1 MCINIGALVGGI
13 VVPIVAQ
20 HDVTLAYTYPPVML
34 GIGIM
39 LFLMGTPRYVRHPP
53 SGDLFSS
60 FSSWSFWKFGSTK
73 KNNSKKK
80 KTYSMNTGLA
90 RLQQLSSS
98 DQTSLMTI
106 FRVSALV
113 IPFNIAYS
121 QMATT
126 FIIQGTVMKKAFGFI
141 DAASMNNADAVAV
154 LVFGHWVGSYMYP
167 ALARRGIKIPTTYK
181 FALGSGLG
189 ALAIAWALY
198 VEYLIH
204 TNYVSSKQK
213 VNIMWQA
220 LSYVLI
226 GAGEIFAVS
235 AAYEVAFTAS
245 PPEKKALASALNL
258 FCVGGIPNV
267 LCICLYNA
275 CRGWFRTKRGTIS
288 IHALEDYASAQVYK
302 YFLVLFGIS
311 LLGIVINL
319 LPAVR
324 NYVVAIEEKA
334 SDMVK
339 TPVMKRPTPRVR
351 QRQNQSQHSAS
362 TESSPVIQSDT
373 DDGDEESPLLRAQ
386 RHQAYLKYGSGPVLY
401 KSGSM
406 RAGPSLGS
414 NTDANRPSLVDG
426 AGRVVIDGPTKSTKK
441 TLKKSQVGHLY
452 RISKNKR
459 QAATTNA
466 AGGGSLVPSSQRPNV
481 VMTPEGKPMKA
492 GNLNFHNRQ
501 GSM

>member
-20 HDVTLAYTYPPVML
+20 HDVTLAYTYPPAML
-34 GIGIM
+34 GIGVM

-53 SGDLFSS
+53 AGDLFSS
-60 FSSWSFWKFGSTK
+60 FPWSSSEGGTKTKRKKKNGASTK
-73 KNNSKKK
+73 HTAS
-80 KTYSMNTGLA
+80 TAGLS
-90 RLQQLSSS
+90 RPPES

-113 IPFNIAYS
+113 VPFNIAYS

-167 ALARRGIKIPTTYK
+167 ALTRRGIKIPTTYK

-198 VEYLIH
+198 VEHLIH
-204 TNYVSSKQK
+204 SNYRSSKHK
-213 VNIMWQA
+213 VNIMWQS
-220 LSYVLI
+220 LSYILI

-267 LCICLYNA
+267 LCIFLYNA
-275 CRGWFRTKRGTIS
+275 CRGWFRTEWGTTS

-311 LLGIVINL
+311 VLGIVINL
-319 LPAVR
+319 LPSVK
-324 NYVVAIEEKA
+324 NYVAAIEEKA
-334 SDMVK
+334 ADMVK
-339 TPVMKRPTPRVR
+339 TPVMKRPTPRMR
-351 QRQNQSQHSAS
+351 QRQLQSSAS
-362 TESSPVIQSDT
+362 TESSPGITSD
-373 DDGDEESPLLRAQ
+373 DDEGDEESPLLRAQ

-406 RAGPSLGS
+406 RAGPTLGHK
-414 NTDANRPSLVDG
+414 DADEARPPAYG
-426 AGRVVIDGPTKSTKK
+426 AGNVVDGPTKSTKK
-441 TLKKSQVGHLY
+441 TLKKSQVGQLY
-452 RISKNKR
+452 RSSNRKQRAI
-459 QAATTNA
+459 
-466 AGGGSLVPSSQRPNV
+466 GGGGGAMVPSQRPSV

-492 GNLNFHNRQ
+492 GNIGTGSLAFHNRQ